1 MPYLCYDPQVK
12 KRGDATQGC
21 GRNDPSALC
30 SRKRT
35 HPRRGVAGLSRRGRQ
50 VQPGLYQSRSLCQ
63 RQRQGGGLRQQP
75 RRASSA
81 FRRRRREVRLYQLR
95 EAAGTIS
102 QPSAGTPPREGAD
115 MKLKIN
121 TDGFEGY
128 AKRALERARKLDR
141 REAIKP
147 EITITFEDPLAM
159 VEVLTAERLR
169 LVQKVRTI
177 SSSIT
182 ALAAA
187 LKRDPKSVRRDV
199 LKLERAGV
207 VRTREQINPGHGRVK
222 IVEPVARK
230 YHLTAVL

>member
-1 MPYLCYDPQVK
+1 MKKSGKLRKVVDETTQV
-12 KRGDATQGC
+12 RC
-21 GRNDPSALC
+21 AL
-30 SRKRT
+30 
-35 HPRRGVAGLSRRGRQ
+35 
-50 VQPGLYQSRSLCQ
+50 
-63 RQRQGGGLRQQP
+63 GGGIIREEGGEKE
-75 RRASSA
+75 SHSA
-81 FRRRRREVRLYQLR
+81 
-95 EAAGTIS
+95 
-102 QPSAGTPPREGAD
+102 
-115 MKLKIN
+115 
-121 TDGFEGY
+121 
-128 AKRALERARKLDR
+128 DR

-169 LVQKVRTI
+169 LVQRVRAK

-222 IVEPVARK
+222 IVEPVARE
-230 YHLTAVL
+230 YRLTAVL